1 MAFFHVVGTD
11 GFVDRCTAVQI
22 MDDKLAQFFFFLCDD
37 ADTPLDVMVKNKMI
51 QNDSVKLRSQN
62 TQNYCLFI
70 VDKCRGKCHAHTGKR
85 HGFSKFHVEILIHD
99 LRYDIQ
105 SA

>member
-1 MAFFHVVGTD
+1 MAFFHIVGTD

-22 MDDKLAQFFFFLCDD
+22 MNDKLAQFLFFLCDD

-51 QNDSVKLRSQN
+51 QNDPVKIRSQN

-70 VDKCRGKCHAHTGKR
+70 TAVWTTG
-85 HGFSKFHVEILIHD
+85 SL
-99 LRYDIQ
+99 
-105 SA
+105 S